1 MGSDGFYVH
10 LHTNPQPSTLHIFMA
25 GCPRWISEPVIH
37 SVIQKLCIC
46 TECIASVIITK
57 GKWLEIFILKNP
69 NKQTSKQKKQ
79 PTQNQLCCS
88 LTDFRRPYIVAFIKS
103 MYSRYFKTGVENA
116 SEEWHFSGMSY
127 ALPPQTLTGNPW
139 GKYENNVEEGAQL
152 ALPLNADKFPALT
165 SCSTV

>member
-1 MGSDGFYVH
+1 MGSDGLYVH

-25 GCPRWISEPVIH
+25 ACPRWISEPVIH

-46 TECIASVIITK
+46 TECTASVIITK
-57 GKWLEIFILKNP
+57 GKWLEILILKNP

-139 GKYENNVEEGAQL
+139 GKYENNVEEEAQL